1 MKKIYCGLTFALLA
15 VSLAIGQKEPA
26 VKQVE
31 VTARMIAS
39 QPAKTD
45 YVLDV
50 TGGDKIYHLAADV
63 DYNRIRLRSAQSSV
77 NLGDLIKKS
86 GEDLHGKAID
96 AGSLSAAVRAGWN
109 LKKNIKRRTPAA
121 NASSRSGG
129 GPNFTCGDFV
139 CVCHGDDDCNYLFTT
154 NSCGPFAVCFTS
166 GGRVTCFCSAAP
178 N

>member
-1 MKKIYCGLTFALLA
+1 MKKIFGGLTFALLA
-15 VSLAIGQKEPA
+15 VSFAIGQKEPV

-50 TGGDKIYHLAADV
+50 TGGDKLYHLAADV
-63 DYNRIRLRSAQSSV
+63 DYNRIRLRSGQSSV

-86 GEDLHGKAID
+86 GEDLHGEAVD
-96 AGSLSAAVRAGWN
+96 AGTLGAVVKAGWN
-109 LKKNIKRRTPAA
+109 AKKNIRKRTPAA
-121 NASSRSGG
+121 NAISRPGG
-129 GPNFTCGDFV
+129 GLNFTCGDFV
-139 CVCHGDDDCNYLFTT
+139 CVCHGDDDCNHLFST

-178 N
+178 H